1 MSPAEDDIDIVDR
14 IAQDLPAE
22 VRAAYYRELN
32 HCRSLPENDELL
44 RILRAMQ
51 FLTLLMRD
59 VPQRVCAERERIED
73 LFHST
78 IETIA
83 EVAASAESHRSMLD
97 RRLAALP
104 EEVAQGI
111 RPDVVAREI
120 NESLRQQ
127 FAQSTMPQT
136 ASAMTAIAAQLQTA
150 VADFAKS
157 AKMLNHAH
165 YGAAE
170 KAREAIERIDHTVS
184 NAARTASHS
193 ADQLSSALRREMKWS
208 LYTLVSVALVLG
220 AGTGMWFQHWLD
232 SPADP
237 PAQSGPMLERSPVK
251 PGRAPAK

>member
-32 HCRSLPENDELL
+32 HCRSLPENDEML

-59 VPQRVCAERERIED
+59 VPERVCAERERLED
-73 LFHST
+73 LFHRSMET
-78 IETIA
+78 IEELT
-83 EVAASAESHRSMLD
+83 ASAESHRSMLD
-97 RRLAALP
+97 RRLVALP

-136 ASAMTAIAAQLQTA
+136 AAAMTAIATQLQTA
-150 VADFAKS
+150 VADFGKS
-157 AKMLNHAH
+157 AKMINQAH

-170 KAREAIERIDHTVS
+170 KAREAIERLDRTVS
-184 NAARTASHS
+184 NAAHTASQS
-193 ADQLSSALRREMKWS
+193 AAQLSTAFRREMKWS
-208 LYTLVSVALVLG
+208 IYTLVSIALVLG
-220 AGTGMWFQHWLD
+220 IGTGMWFQHWLD
-232 SPADP
+232 SPTDP
-237 PAQSGPMLERSPVK
+237 PAQSGPMLER
-251 PGRAPAK
+251 APAK